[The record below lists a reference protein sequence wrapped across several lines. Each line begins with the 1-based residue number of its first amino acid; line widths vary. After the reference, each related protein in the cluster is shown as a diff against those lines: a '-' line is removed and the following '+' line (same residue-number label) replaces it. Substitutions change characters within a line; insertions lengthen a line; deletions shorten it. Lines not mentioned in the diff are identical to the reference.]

1 VRRRATAMQQPV
13 SNPSS
18 QGISRA
24 NLLAGA
30 GVARRNRSGLGR
42 FWQQVIAQRAL
53 LLMFLPGLL
62 YFIVFHYIPMA
73 GVVLAFKDY
82 SVRQGIWGSPWVGL
96 ENFQRFFASY
106 YAGRII
112 GNALLLNVF
121 SLLFAFPMPILLA
134 LLLNEVRS
142 ERFKRIVQTITY
154 FPNFVSAVVM
164 VGIVK
169 MLLSP
174 DLSTGVVNQVRQAL
188 FGLPPLHFVAQPE
201 LFRPI
206 YVSMQIWQT
215 TGFAAIIYLASLA
228 AIDVEQYDAAIM
240 DGANRLQLMRYISL
254 PALAPP
260 IVMLLLLNI
269 SGLLRSGLETI
280 LLLYNPATYVTA
292 DVIET
297 FVYRRGIAGDG
308 SAPPDFAFAAAVGLF
323 QSLVGLILIIGAN
336 ALAKKLTE
344 RSLW

>member
-1 VRRRATAMQQPV
+1 MQQPV
-13 SNPSS
+13 HRTSPQVAS
-18 QGISRA
+18 QGSRDARAHRASPKVTGVKLLWRQIS
-24 NLLAGA
+24 G
-30 GVARRNRSGLGR
+30 
-42 FWQQVIAQRAL
+42 QRAL

-62 YFIVFHYIPMA
+62 YFIVFHYVPMG
-73 GVVLAFKDY
+73 GVLLAFKDY
-82 SVRQGIWGSPWVGL
+82 SVRQGVWGSPWVGL
-96 ENFQRFFASY
+96 ENFQRFFGSY

-112 GNALLLNVF
+112 GNALLLNIF

-142 ERFKRIVQTITY
+142 EAFKRIVQTITY
-154 FPNFVSAVVM
+154 FPHFVSAVVM

-206 YVSMQIWQT
+206 YISMQIWQT

-228 AIDVEQYDAAIM
+228 AIDVEQYDAAII

-254 PALAPP
+254 PALAPT

-323 QSLVGLILIIGAN
+323 QSLVGLILILGAN